1 MESGVPTWDTGQ
13 SLFINWDKTLKIHL
27 NVSDASGK
35 CGETLWSD
43 EEVGD
48 KSSSDKI
55 L

>member
-1 MESGVPTWDTGQ
+1 MESGVPTWGHWSIFVHKLGSNTEK
-13 SLFINWDKTLKIHL
+13 LL